1 MPNGGGNAVGT
12 CTVKSIRYE
21 EWGSAG
27 NHTRNYY
34 MTFAVSDPNP
44 TKSIRVD
51 VDLSTATGTTTGTG
65 SWDWANA
72 ATLVTTGQFTML
84 GVTLAGAIGNVAGS
98 VVAYYAGVWGGRPFV
113 ERYGPYVLVSRKD
126 IEMADR
132 WFAKYGDAAVFFSRM
147 LPVVRTFISLPAGIA
162 RVNIYRFMLYTFLGA
177 LPWCYLLAYIGLKM
191 GEQWEH
197 LRDYFHQFDIV
208 IGVCLAIAVG
218 YFLWSHWPK
227 RRVTPGV

>member
-1 MPNGGGNAVGT
+1 MGNLIEAIITELSRFVVSMISTFGYTGIFLTMAIESACIPLPSEIIMPF
-12 CTVKSIRYE
+12 
-21 EWGSAG
+21 AG
-27 NHTRNYY
+27 Y
-34 MTFAVSDPNP
+34 
-44 TKSIRVD
+44 
-51 VDLSTATGTTTGTG
+51 
-65 SWDWANA
+65 
-72 ATLVTTGQFTML
+72 LVTTGQFTML

-98 VVAYYAGVWGGRPFV
+98 VVADYAGVWGGRPFV

-162 RVNIYRFMLYTFLGA
+162 RVNIYRFMLYTFFGA
-177 LPWCYLLAYIGLKM
+177 LPWCYLLAYIGVKM

-208 IGVCLAIAVG
+208 IGVCVAIAVG

-227 RRVTPGV
+227 RRVTPEL